1 MRTIAIVAIELVRTA
16 YGPPALDALAR
27 VVAQAKADEPL
38 TPVTVVV
45 PSNHVGVTARRAL
58 AASGRRVGDRGSGVI
73 GVSFLTPFRLAEL
86 LGAPALAAAGR
97 RPVSHPVL
105 AAALRRALR
114 DEAGVFGPVAQHAA
128 TEEALVAAAQE
139 LADLSSPALD
149 RLAATSP
156 RASNVVRLF
165 RHARSQLASG
175 WYDEADLV
183 HSARTALRAGTT
195 DTVGHLVV
203 HLPQD
208 LTRRAAALL
217 ADVAATT
224 PTTVVAGLTGH
235 PRADAGVL
243 RSLGRLGVEVAPPAP
258 VPSPVLP
265 PSSWPV
271 SPGTTR
277 VLKTSDADDE
287 VRAAVRAIV
296 DAARAG
302 TPLERM
308 AVLFAVQQPYA
319 RLVHEHLAAAGIPA
333 NGTAPQSLAGRALG
347 RTLLD
352 LLALR
357 RHGYRR
363 GDVLN
368 LLTAAP
374 LQPDG
379 RQPRP
384 TAEWERLSREAVV
397 VAGRPHWD
405 IRLERLATEID
416 RRADAVEVVDAPEV
430 DPTGPDLEGGGPS
443 PDALDAA
450 AQAAAVEG
458 EGEGDQL
465 SFDVGTPS
473 PAPPEPPA
481 ADQAPTAG
489 SRSGPGFDDADLYA
503 DAPLP
508 DEPPPDGAGAGA
520 APEAGP
526 GTEVVEP
533 PYVGHLRRRAA
544 RARSLRELVL
554 HLIDETE
561 RAATAPAPWKERVR
575 WVRRLARRLLGTETA
590 REAWPVVERKAAERV
605 EAALDRLV
613 ALDDVDSSTD
623 LDVFQRTLELELDAD
638 LGRVGRFG
646 EGVLVAPL
654 SFAVGLDLD
663 VVVVLG
669 MAEGTLP
676 ARVTDDSLLPDRER
690 RVTDGELPL
699 RREQVDRQRRQLHA
713 ALAGA
718 GRHLLCSPRGDLR
731 ASNERMASRWL
742 VEILEL
748 VEVIGDDEAPAARTD
763 VPSFA
768 HAVTRLAFPATEQE
782 YRLAAGDGWA
792 IDHDAVVAAG
802 RELQASRRSSRFTR
816 FDGNLHRHPV
826 RSPLDDVVSATRL
839 ESWAKCPHAY
849 FMRQVLRVEPV
860 EDPADTLWISPLD
873 KGSLIHEILEHFVLR
888 VLDAPPAP
896 GEPWSEAHH
905 ELLRDIGGAVCDS
918 YEARGVVGRHLFWA
932 RDRARIL
939 MRLDR
944 FLYEDDAYRARTAA
958 SPVAAEMAFGLPG
971 SEHDAVDVAIAG
983 GRTLR
988 FRGSADRVDVTSDG
1002 TVRVIDYKTGRP
1014 YEYRGLSADNPDD
1027 HGTHLQLAVY
1037 GVAARARFGTGDPA
1051 TATAAGAGAPVAA
1064 EYWFVTDRESLTAI
1078 GYEVTDDVLER
1089 VGTTLGTIVDGIEQ
1103 GQFIARPTASASD
1116 PYVRCRYCDPDGL
1129 GVAERR
1135 REWERKRHDPLVRSY
1150 AELAEPTDP
1159 DAEAVPA

>member
-1 MRTIAIVAIELVRTA
+1 VAI
-16 YGPPALDALAR
+16 
-27 VVAQAKADEPL
+27 K
-38 TPVTVVV
+38 
-45 PSNHVGVTARRAL
+45 
-58 AASGRRVGDRGSGVI
+58 
-73 GVSFLTPFRLAEL
+73 
-86 LGAPALAAAGR
+86 
-97 RPVSHPVL
+97 
-105 AAALRRALR
+105 
-114 DEAGVFGPVAQHAA
+114 
-128 TEEALVAAAQE
+128 
-139 LADLSSPALD
+139 
-149 RLAATSP
+149 
-156 RASNVVRLF
+156 
-165 RHARSQLASG
+165 ARSRRWIAKQ
-175 WYDEADLV
+175 
-183 HSARTALRAGTT
+183 ARY
-195 DTVGHLVV
+195 
-203 HLPQD
+203 
-208 LTRRAAALL
+208 
-217 ADVAATT
+217 VAATT

-235 PRADAGVL
+235 ARADAGVL
-243 RSLGRLGVEVAPPAP
+243 RSLGRLGVEAAHPAP
-258 VPSPVLP
+258 VPASVP
-265 PSSWPV
+265 PRPSWPV

-416 RRADAVEVVDAPEV
+416 RRADAVEVVDAPEI

-450 AQAAAVEG
+450 AEAEAAGTAEG
-458 EGEGDQL
+458 TGEGDQL
-465 SFDVGTPS
+465 SFDVGTPPRPQLPATGFEAAS
-473 PAPPEPPA
+473 PPPPEAPVADPAPA
-481 ADQAPTAG
+481 AGGGRP
-489 SRSGPGFDDADLYA
+489 GPGFDDADLYA
-503 DAPLP
+503 GVPLP
-508 DEPPPDGAGAGA
+508 DEPPPDGTEAGA
-520 APEAGP
+520 APEAEP
-526 GTEVVEP
+526 GAEVVEP
-533 PYVGHLRRRAA
+533 PYVGYLRRRAA

-561 RAATAPAPWKERVR
+561 QAAAAPAPWKERVR

-613 ALDDVDSSTD
+613 ALDDVDSSAD

-663 VVVVLG
+663 LVVVLG

-748 VEVIGDDEAPAARTD
+748 VEVIGDDDEAPVARTVH

-896 GEPWSEAHH
+896 GEPWSQAHH

-1037 GVAARARFGTGDPA
+1037 GVAARARFGTGDPS
-1051 TATAAGAGAPVAA
+1051 TATAPAVGAPAGAPVAA

-1089 VGTTLGTIVDGIEQ
+1089 VGDTLGTIVDGIEQ

-1135 REWERKRHDPLVRSY
+1135 REWDRKRNDPLVRSY